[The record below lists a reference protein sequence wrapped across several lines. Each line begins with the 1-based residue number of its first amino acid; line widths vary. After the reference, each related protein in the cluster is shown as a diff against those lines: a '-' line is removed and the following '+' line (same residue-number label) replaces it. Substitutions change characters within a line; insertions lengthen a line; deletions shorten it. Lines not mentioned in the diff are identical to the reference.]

1 LVIYNPSTV
10 ERREQR
16 GRESAGSATG
26 GIERGWRER
35 EFRVRA
41 SNFGRNRLLEGPDI
55 YIRICRVAFPRVPNY
70 FRYDAGNLTD
80 RSKECELGRQQGPGN
95 GLHPGHYKGREVPY
109 RTGTA
114 IPSPSL
120 GTKFPVWGVK
130 TRCHVPASLIS
141 DRNTNRAPFPP
152 LPLAFFHR
160 QARAEASRRY
170 THAAP
175 AINRSRV
182 LLTKS
187 SGITRCP
194 SCPSWPP
201 RWHAKGEN
209 LRRSLFSHFSSE

>member
-1 LVIYNPSTV
+1 LSTPPWGVLAILVIYNPSTV

-109 RTGTA
+109 RNWNSRP
-114 IPSPSL
+114 IPEFV
-120 GTKFPVWGVK
+120 TPVPVGCVK
-130 TRCHVPASLIS
+130 TRCPVASLTYIGWLHKQRTLS
-141 DRNTNRAPFPP
+141 LSSPCLLPP
-152 LPLAFFHR
+152 AGT
-160 QARAEASRRY
+160 S
-170 THAAP
+170 
-175 AINRSRV
+175 
-182 LLTKS
+182 
-187 SGITRCP
+187 
-194 SCPSWPP
+194 
-201 RWHAKGEN
+201 
-209 LRRSLFSHFSSE
+209 RSLPEIYSCSTGDQSELGPADKVERHYSMSLMPLMPLDGTPKAKT